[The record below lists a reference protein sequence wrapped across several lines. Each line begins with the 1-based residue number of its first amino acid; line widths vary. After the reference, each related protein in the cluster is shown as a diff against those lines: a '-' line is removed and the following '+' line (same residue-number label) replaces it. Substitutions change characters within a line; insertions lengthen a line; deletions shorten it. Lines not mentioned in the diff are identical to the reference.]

1 VIERALSVRPRV
13 HVYDCGSC
21 ARQAKE
27 PWWGPIVGTFLFVAL
42 LVGLGFLI
50 GAIDQGWFDKA
61 ANRYLIVAITTG
73 VAMLGA
79 LPLRLRYVP
88 LEPVFPQLPDVPVL
102 IVSPEQLGEVID
114 LLIGSGPGDG
124 LLLLSSMAG
133 AAGPSIVQ
141 VRGRLK
147 LRMARSAGGTALLSW
162 LRGQG
167 MTATE
172 FELDEESFFEADVSV
187 SGRVAA
193 TQVFQIMEQLHG
205 PLEGGRVTVSI
216 QGEELTRLAWEQ
228 LRHPSLGGA
237 GEGT

>member
-1 VIERALSVRPRV
+1 MWRTLCPHCGERGISAIERALSVRPRV

-27 PWWGPIVGTFLFVAL
+27 PWWGPIVGTFLFVVL
-42 LVGLGFLI
+42 LVGLNLLI
-50 GAIDQGWFDKA
+50 GAIGEGWFDKV
-61 ANRYLIVAITTG
+61 ANRYLITAITT
-73 VAMLGA
+73 VAAILGA

-88 LEPVFPQLPDVPVL
+88 LEPVLPQLPDVPVL

-124 LLLLSSMAG
+124 LLLLARWWAG
-133 AAGPSIVQ
+133 RARASFRSGAVQ
-141 VRGRLK
+141 NCES
-147 LRMARSAGGTALLSW
+147 ARSVGGTALLSW
-162 LRGQG
+162 LRGQR

-172 FELDEESFFEADVSV
+172 FELDEESFLEADVSV

-205 PLEGGRVTVSI
+205 PLGTV
-216 QGEELTRLAWEQ
+216 A
-228 LRHPSLGGA
+228 
-237 GEGT
+237 